1 MRISNRSEEMKTSPI
16 RKLIPYSLEAKKKG
30 IKVHH
35 LNIGQPDTLV
45 PDEFFDAISKYD
57 SKFLGY
63 ELSNGNKDLIKANIK
78 YYNKKNIFFQED
90 EVFITNGGSEAL
102 NFAFFS
108 TCNKGDNILVFEPY
122 YANYNNLGKLM
133 DVEFNSVT
141 TNIEN
146 GFHLPEKSKIVEKIN
161 SKTKAILISNPS
173 NPTGCVYGRDEL
185 ELLAEIAIEN
195 DLWIISDEV
204 YREFI
209 YDDIDYVSFANI
221 DKVKDRVILVD
232 SISKRFSA
240 CGARIGSISSKN
252 KELNKELL
260 KLCQT
265 RLSVATLE
273 QIGAAK
279 LYAID
284 ESYINEV
291 NLEYKKRR
299 DLLVKKLNEIDRVIC
314 NEPEGAFYVIAKL
327 PVSNAEEFCIWLLK
341 EYNYNNET
349 IMLCPAKDF
358 YNNESLGKDEV
369 RITYVQDLKTLEQS
383 VNILKDALKKFG
395 KKY

>member
-279 LYAID
+279 LYTID